1 MVAINAIGVVTLTS
15 KWEGAT
21 SAELNAYIDTG
32 SEAAGIVYA
41 ETDKVDGAG
50 AVDLAASFSQFGDT
64 WYTTCIN
71 SYGTAQLDAFEQFNG
86 VPDPD
91 NPTGRWVGEIFKPF
105 VALFGSVLD
114 DKDDLVAITDLAA
127 RVDQVTN
134 VLCAAPK
141 SLGLAFEAAA
151 NACTVYARIAQDTP
165 HLDVNNKSYPDM
177 PVPADG
183 VIGDMSDYNN
193 RDFLLKKG
201 CSTVTLDKGAYK
213 FQDFVTTYHPDGEV
227 PLQYAYVRNLNLDGN
242 IAFGYQIL
250 EEITVKD
257 HVLVLDSQVTDA
269 NKSVKPKQWKAV
281 LFSYF
286 DDMAIRALIKD
297 PEFSKDSLLV
307 EINATNP
314 DRFDTFFRYRR
325 TGVARIESTDVEAG
339 F

>member
-1 MVAINAIGVVTLTS
+1 
-15 KWEGAT
+15 
-21 SAELNAYIDTG
+21 
-32 SEAAGIVYA
+32 
-41 ETDKVDGAG
+41 
-50 AVDLAASFSQFGDT
+50 
-64 WYTTCIN
+64 
-71 SYGTAQLDAFEQFNG
+71 
-86 VPDPD
+86 
-91 NPTGRWVGEIFKPF
+91 
-105 VALFGSVLD
+105 
-114 DKDDLVAITDLAA
+114 
-127 RVDQVTN
+127 
-134 VLCAAPK
+134 
-141 SLGLAFEAAA
+141 
-151 NACTVYARIAQDTP
+151 
-165 HLDVNNKSYPDM
+165 M